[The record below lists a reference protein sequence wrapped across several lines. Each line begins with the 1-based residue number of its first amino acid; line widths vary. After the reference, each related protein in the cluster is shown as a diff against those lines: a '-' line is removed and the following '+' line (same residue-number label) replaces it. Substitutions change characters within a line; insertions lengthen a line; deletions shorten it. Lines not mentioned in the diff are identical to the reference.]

1 MPPRTSTTAADA
13 TAVQGGGNVL
23 TAALTGLA
31 PAVWGST
38 YLVATE
44 LLPPD
49 RPLLATTVRALPG
62 GLFLL
67 VLGRRLPAGVW
78 WWRALVL
85 GVLNIGAFNFLLFVA
100 AYRLPGGIAAVIMSA
115 QPMFVLVL
123 AALFLGERVRA
134 VHVLACAM
142 GTGGVVLLVVKGT
155 VSADPV
161 GVLAAAGGAVCMASG
176 ITLTKRWGRPDGVGV
191 LTFTGWQL
199 SAGGLVLLP
208 FWLTLE
214 DLPDGIGGADAAGF
228 AYLVVFGAVLSYVV
242 WFRGI
247 ERLPAVGV
255 SFLALGSPV
264 VATLLGYLVKDQT
277 LSVLQLVGMAVIFG
291 AVLLGR
297 PLPPK
302 KPVTDAGASPPR
314 TAAPHLPH
322 TTYDLPTPG
331 SPYVPD
337 RSNPEN

>member
-1 MPPRTSTTAADA
+1 MKHRQYA
-13 TAVQGGGNVL
+13 L

-49 RPLLATTVRALPG
+49 RPLLATTMRALPG
-62 GLFLL
+62 GLILL
-67 VLGRRLPAGVW
+67 ALGWRPPVGVW

-100 AYRLPGGIAAVIMSA
+100 AYRLPGGIAAMIMSA
-115 QPMFVLVL
+115 QPMFVVL
-123 AALFLGERVRA
+123 LAGLFLSERIRPIHA
-134 VHVLACAM
+134 LACVM
-142 GTGGVVLLVVKGT
+142 GAGGVVLLVFRGT
-155 VSADPV
+155 VPLDTV
-161 GVLAAAGGAVCMASG
+161 GILAAVGGALCMASG
-176 ITLTKRWGRPDGVGV
+176 ITLTKRWGRPEGVGL

-199 SAGGLVLLP
+199 TAGGLVLLP

-214 DLPDGIGGADAAGF
+214 DIPDRLSGANIIGF
-228 AYLVVFGAVLSYVV
+228 TYLIILGAVLSYIV

-247 ERLPAVGV
+247 ERLPAVAV

-277 LSVLQLVGMAVIFG
+277 LSVLQIVGMVVIFL
-291 AVLLGR
+291 AIVLGQRR
-297 PLPPK
+297 PPTPKPEKTPP
-302 KPVTDAGASPPR
+302 
-314 TAAPHLPH
+314 APHR
-322 TTYDLPTPG
+322 TPA
-331 SPYVPD
+331 S
-337 RSNPEN
+337 